1 MPLKILS
8 HLTFIFDFIYNYMNI
23 YSYIKLLRLSTM
35 ETCEICTKRE
45 ENLKNAIKD
54 LPKEELLYDLAEFF
68 KIFGDSSRILIL
80 SLLQRGTFCVSEISS
95 SLNLSPSAVS
105 HQLRILRQARLVRYQ
120 KQGKEVF
127 YELDDE
133 HIKKIIEL
141 GLEHLIEI

>member
-1 MPLKILS
+1 
-8 HLTFIFDFIYNYMNI
+8 
-23 YSYIKLLRLSTM
+23 M
-35 ETCEICTKRE
+35 ETCDSCTKRE
-45 ENLKNAIKD
+45 ENLKNALQN
-54 LPKEELLYDLAEFF
+54 LPKEELLYELAEFF

-80 SLLQRGTFCVSEISS
+80 SLLQRGKFCVSEISS

-105 HQLRILRQARLVRYQ
+105 HQLRILRQARLVKYQ

-133 HIKKIIEL
+133 HIEKIIEL

>member
-1 MPLKILS
+1 
-8 HLTFIFDFIYNYMNI
+8 
-23 YSYIKLLRLSTM
+23 M